1 MRTLT
6 CDPVLHCDDIMVVFE
21 GKDRLILHRG
31 EGEQWRVRAL
41 WPEPADVRALHA
53 HLGEGRPL
61 LVVLDGEPPVVPLLP
76 EECAGAA
83 WGPDLAGVSTD
94 DGELVEFRIPRLDWL
109 CGRTPQPRTGP
120 PPGVRAAA
128 RPLPAPAAA
137 AAAGLSAAERRPAR
151 PLRLPHRRRRDLRLA
166 HGQGRLVPL
175 RRSGR
180 ARRCPLPARPHPPL
194 NRGATP

>member
-53 HLGEGRPL
+53 HLGAGRPL

-109 CGRTPQPRTGP
+109 PAALRSRGLDHLQECERLLAHHPHPLLPPLLVAPPQSDAPHIRFAYRTG
-120 PPGVRAAA
+120 
-128 RPLPAPAAA
+128 
-137 AAAGLSAAERRPAR
+137 SAAISASHMAKVASYLFGDPEGPAE
-151 PLRLPHRRRRDLRLA
+151 
-166 HGQGRLVPL
+166 VP
-175 RRSGR
+175 
-180 ARRCPLPARPHPPL
+180 CPPVH
-194 NRGATP
+194 THH